1 MPGALLRIVTC
12 GSVDDGKST
21 LIGRLLAETGSVPED
36 TLEAARWTRRTGSA
50 VAAGDVDFSLLTDGL
65 ESEREQGITI
75 DVAYRHLDLSDT
87 LRAIVADAPGHEQFT
102 RNMVVA
108 ASTADVGILLVDA
121 ARGVRTQTFRHL
133 YVCAMMRVST
143 VVIAINKMD
152 AVGFD
157 ETVFKALSGRVR
169 EAADS
174 LGIAEVHTIP
184 VSALRGDNVTRRGE
198 AMEWYPG
205 PTLLAALAAVPPA
218 RVALTAPP
226 RLPVQMVLRTPEYR
240 GYAGTLVSGSLRV
253 GDEVSVGRSM
263 VRARIASLTV
273 AGSTAVEASVG
284 QAIAVTLDREIDLA
298 RGDLLLPPE
307 GAPAANDR
315 FACEV
320 VWLHERPLARGRS
333 YLLVCGPLSV
343 PATVTAIRDKVDV
356 ESGHLHSTRDLLIN
370 EIGHVEI
377 ATDIPIVLDS
387 YSEVRDTGSF
397 LLVDRVQFDTVAAGL
412 VVHPMRRGV
421 NVHEQRFEVDRA
433 ARQELSGH
441 AGKVIWLTGLPGS
454 GKSTIAAQVEKELH
468 LRGTRTYVL
477 DGDNLRLGLNKD
489 LGFTPEDRAENVR
502 RVGEV
507 ARLMMDAGLVVL
519 VCLVSPVQEDRD
531 AVRGRFAP
539 GEFCEVFVDTPLAVC
554 QERDPKGLYR
564 KARLGL
570 IPNLT
575 GVGQDYEVPRSP
587 ELVVDGSG
595 TLEAAVQAVLRL
607 ALP

>member
-1 MPGALLRIVTC
+1 MPGSLLRIVTC

-36 TLEAARWTRRTGSA
+36 TLESARWTRRTGSA
-50 VAAGDVDFSLLTDGL
+50 VAAGDIDFSLLTDGL

-152 AVGFD
+152 AVDFD
-157 ETVFKALSGRVR
+157 EAVFDSLSRRVR
-169 EAADS
+169 DAAAR

-184 VSALRGDNVTRRGE
+184 VSALRGDNVTQPSE
-198 AMEWYPG
+198 VMAWYQG

-218 RVALTAPP
+218 RMALSAPP
-226 RLPVQMVLRTPEYR
+226 RLPVQMVLRSPDYR
-240 GYAGTLVSGSLRV
+240 GYAGTLVSGALRV
-253 GDEVSVGRSM
+253 GDEVSVGRSG
-263 VRARIASLTV
+263 VRARVASLTM
-273 AGSTAVEASVG
+273 AGSTATEASAG

-307 GAPAANDR
+307 DAPAANDR
-315 FACEV
+315 FSCEL

-333 YLLVCGPLSV
+333 YLLVSGPLTVS
-343 PATVTAIRDKVDV
+343 ATVTAVRDKVDV
-356 ESGHLHSTRDLLIN
+356 ESGHLHSTRDLQIN

-377 ATDIPIVLDS
+377 ATDTPIVLDS
-387 YSEVRDTGSF
+387 FSQVRDTGSF
-397 LLVDRVQFDTVAAGL
+397 LLVDRVHFDSVAAGL

-433 ARQELSGH
+433 AREELSGH
-441 AGKVIWLTGLPGS
+441 VGKVIWLTGLPGS
-454 GKSTIAAQVEKELH
+454 GKSTIAAHVEKELH
-468 LRGTRTYVL
+468 LRGVRTYVL
-477 DGDNLRLGLNKD
+477 DGDNVRLGLNKD
-489 LGFTPEDRAENVR
+489 LGFTPADRAENVR

-519 VCLVSPVQEDRD
+519 VGLVSPVQEDRD
-531 AVRGRFAP
+531 AVRGRFAS
-539 GEFCEVFVDTPLAVC
+539 GEFYEVFVNTPLAVC

-564 KARLGL
+564 KAQLGL
-570 IPNLT
+570 IPNFT
-575 GVGQDYEVPRSP
+575 GVGQDYEVPHHP

-595 TLEAAVQAVLRL
+595 ALDPAVQAVIRL
-607 ALP
+607 ALS

>member
-1 MPGALLRIVTC
+1 MRGALLRIVTC

-50 VAAGDVDFSLLTDGL
+50 VTAGDIDYSLLTDGL

-75 DVAYRHLDLSDT
+75 DVAYRHLELSAT

-143 VVIAINKMD
+143 VVIAVNKMD
-152 AVGFD
+152 AVDFD
-157 ETVFKALSGRVR
+157 EAVFDSLSRRVR
-169 EAADS
+169 DAAAS

-184 VSALRGDNVTRRGE
+184 VSALRGDNVTQRSDV
-198 AMEWYPG
+198 MTWYHG
-205 PTLLAALAAVPPA
+205 PTLLGALAAVPPA
-218 RVALTAPP
+218 RVALNAPP
-226 RLPVQMVLRTPEYR
+226 RLPVQMVLRSPDYR

-253 GDEVSVGRSM
+253 GDEVSVGRSG
-263 VRARIASLTV
+263 VRARVASLTV
-273 AGSTAVEASVG
+273 AGSTATEASAG
-284 QAIAVTLDREIDLA
+284 QAIAVALDREIDLA

-307 GAPAANDR
+307 DAPAANDR
-315 FACEV
+315 FSCEL

-333 YLLVCGPLSV
+333 YLLVSGPLSV
-343 PATVTAIRDKVDV
+343 PATVTGVRDKVDV
-356 ESGHLHSTRDLLIN
+356 ESGHLHSTRDLHIN

-377 ATDIPIVLDS
+377 ATDAPVVLDS
-387 YSEVRDTGSF
+387 YSQVRDTGSF
-397 LLVDRVQFDTVAAGL
+397 LLVDRVHFDTVAAGL

-421 NVHEQRFEVDRA
+421 NVHEQHFEVDRA

-454 GKSTIAAQVEKELH
+454 GKSTIAARVEKALH
-468 LRGTRTYVL
+468 LRGIHTYVL

-507 ARLMMDAGLVVL
+507 SRLMMDAGLVVL

-531 AVRGRFAP
+531 AVRERFAP
-539 GEFCEVFVDTPLAVC
+539 GEFCEVFVNTPLAVC

-564 KARLGL
+564 KAKLGV

-575 GVGQDYEVPRSP
+575 GVGQDYEVPQNP
-587 ELVVDGSG
+587 ELVADGAGDVDSAV
-595 TLEAAVQAVLRL
+595 EAVVRL
-607 ALP
+607 AVS